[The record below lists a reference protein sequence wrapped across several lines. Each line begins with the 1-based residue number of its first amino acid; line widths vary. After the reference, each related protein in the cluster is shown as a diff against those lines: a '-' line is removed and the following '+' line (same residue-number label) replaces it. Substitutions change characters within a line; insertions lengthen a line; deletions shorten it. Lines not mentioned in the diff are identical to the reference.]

1 MSEIRNMI
9 YKDGLV
15 SSLVAMGKGCE
26 KCGENRFRCVD
37 DYFEQRASH
46 SLFILIPLVKL
57 NFKLI

>member
-1 MSEIRNMI
+1 MSEIRNML
-9 YKDGLV
+9 YEAGLV

-26 KCGENRFRCVD
+26 KCGENRLWCGD

-46 SLFILIPLVKL
+46 SFFKLIPLVKL